1 MYIQNRWKIKGEI
14 EVENIYSGRYGKRTS
29 PSERKVPTSEE
40 QERIN
45 EQQCVRKL
53 RRKIHANFDK
63 DDLFETLTYRRDCR
77 PDPKCAARSNRK
89 GVIFISLLTP
99 ENPSDSPDHHLS
111 EAENTG
117 YCLLTYNISLVL
129 PHSRSVYQLQWYPL
143 PQQSGL
149 QAVRR

>member
-1 MYIQNRWKIKGEI
+1 MTPRKKVMTHGVLAHTWVYDFIFCPSYEHNREAQASRYANKGE
-14 EVENIYSGRYGKRTS
+14 R
-29 PSERKVPTSEE
+29 
-40 QERIN
+40 
-45 EQQCVRKL
+45 L
-53 RRKIHANFDK
+53 R
-63 DDLFETLTYRRDCR
+63 E
-77 PDPKCAARSNRK
+77 CAARSNRK

-117 YCLLTYNISLVL
+117 YCLLTYSISLVL

-143 PQQSGL
+143 PQQSDL